1 VQPVEVYFS
10 FHPPHKRTIWGRLGH
25 VQAFGYTLDETWFFL
40 QPTAHRTMLFITHRH
55 DEVEDLMAHEFAVA
69 RRIIKT
75 SAVRENR
82 HPPLIPLNC
91 VSECG
96 ALVGIR
102 AFTIRGL
109 ERKLLRNGGTVIHES
124 ARGPGAEDRDGAGAQ
139 ARDHGAPQGL

>member
-10 FHPPHKRTIWGRLGH
+10 FHPPHTRTIWGRLGH
-25 VQAFGYTLDETWFFL
+25 VQAFGYTVDETWFFL

-55 DEVEDLMAHEFAVA
+55 DEVEDLMAAEFAMA

-82 HPPLIPLNC
+82 HPPALMLNC
-91 VSECG
+91 VSECA

-102 AFTIRGL
+102 AFTIGGL
-109 ERKLLRNGGTVIHES
+109 ERKLLQSGGTVIHES
-124 ARGPGAEDRDGAGAQ
+124 ARAGTGQGAGGANAPGAPAGF
-139 ARDHGAPQGL
+139 HGAP